1 MNTNALLLAICAGL
15 ISAVV
20 FASATTGPMLLRLVL
35 FFLTPLSLYLAGL
48 GLGPAHAA
56 IAAATAT
63 LSVLLV
69 TNPAAATLYGIS
81 EAVPAVIMSRLAL
94 LSRGDEAARE
104 WYPIGRI
111 IAAAALMSGAFAA
124 MMLFAMS
131 GGDIEALGKTVRTF
145 VAAFVK
151 IELQQLPGA
160 PAVTEPQI
168 DEIAKTTLAMLPWA
182 LAILSMLTILINLWL
197 AGRITLASGRLTRP
211 WPDLA
216 TTTLP
221 QGTALAFVAAMAGA
235 FIGGFPGLLAGG
247 FAAAFAFAFL
257 LLGLAVVHTVTRG
270 SPWRSFVLA
279 VVYSAL
285 LVFFAGTS
293 LALTLLG
300 LAEGAFGFR
309 FRQGPSSPNQS
320 D

>member
-20 FASATTGPMLLRLVL
+20 FASATTGPMLLRVVL

-48 GLGPAHAA
+48 GLGPTYAA

-69 TNPAAATLYGIS
+69 TNPAAAVLYGLS

-94 LSRGDEAARE
+94 LSRGDDEARE
-104 WYPIGRI
+104 WYPVGRM
-111 IAAAALMSGAFAA
+111 IAAAALLSGAFAGL
-124 MMLFAMS
+124 MLLAMS

-151 IELQQLPGA
+151 NELTQLPGA

-197 AGRITLASGRLTRP
+197 AGRITVASGRLTRP

-216 TTTLP
+216 MTILP
-221 QGTALAFVAAMAGA
+221 QGLALAFVAMMAGS
-235 FIGGFPGLLAGG
+235 FVGGMPGLAAGG

-257 LLGLAVVHTVTRG
+257 LIGLAVVHAVTRG

-279 VVYSAL
+279 VLYAAVF
-285 LVFFAGTS
+285 VFFAGTS

-309 FRQGPSSPNQS
+309 FRQGPHSPNQS
-320 D
+320 N

>member
-35 FFLTPLSLYLAGL
+35 FFLTPLSIYLAGL
-48 GLGPAHAA
+48 GLGPASAA

-69 TNPAAATLYGIS
+69 TNPAAATLYGVS
-81 EAVPAVIMSRLAL
+81 VALPAVVMTRLAL
-94 LSRGDEAARE
+94 LSRGDEPTRE

-111 IAAAALMSGAFAA
+111 IAAAALLSGAFAA
-124 MMLFAMS
+124 MMLFAM
-131 GGDIEALGKTVRTF
+131 GGDVELLGKTVRTF

-151 IELQQLPGA
+151 NELQQLPGA
-160 PAVTEPQI
+160 PAVTDAQI
-168 DEIAKTTLAMLPWA
+168 DEIAKTTLTLLPWA

-197 AGRITLASGRLTRP
+197 AGRITFASGRLTRP

-216 TTTLP
+216 MTILP
-221 QGTALAFVAAMAGA
+221 QGAALAFVIALAVSLM
-235 FIGGFPGLLAGG
+235 GGILGLVGGG
-247 FAAAFAFAFL
+247 FAAAIAFAFM

-279 VVYSAL
+279 VLYSAFV
-285 LVFFAGTS
+285 VFFAGVS

-300 LAEGAFGFR
+300 LAETAFGFR
-309 FRQGPSSPNQS
+309 FRQGPPSQNQS
-320 D
+320 K

>member
-20 FASATTGPMLLRLVL
+20 FASATTGPMLLRVVL

-48 GLGPAHAA
+48 GLGPAYAA

-69 TNPAAATLYGIS
+69 TNPAAATLYGLS

-94 LSRGDEAARE
+94 LSRGDDEARE
-104 WYPIGRI
+104 WYPVGRM
-111 IAAAALMSGAFAA
+111 IAAAALLSGAFAGL
-124 MMLFAMS
+124 MLFAMS
-131 GGDIEALGKTVRTF
+131 GGDIETLGKTVRTF

-151 IELQQLPGA
+151 NELTQLPGA

-168 DEIAKTTLAMLPWA
+168 DEIAKTTLTMLPWA

-197 AGRITLASGRLTRP
+197 AGRITVASGRLTRP

-216 TTTLP
+216 MTILP
-221 QGTALAFVAAMAGA
+221 QGLALAFVAMMAGS
-235 FIGGFPGLLAGG
+235 FVGGMPGLAAGG

-257 LLGLAVVHTVTRG
+257 LIGLAVVHAVTRG

-279 VVYSAL
+279 VLYTAVF
-285 LVFFAGTS
+285 VFFAGTS

-309 FRQGPSSPNQS
+309 FRQGPHSPNQS
-320 D
+320 N